1 MKRFFIVHSYPA
13 PAAAPACRSR
23 TACLLS
29 PAARH
34 RVSAVIVRVLAA
46 GAMVLAASA
55 ARAGVCDAQFIHNG
69 GQVQLTGSG
78 NLQLGADLAFAE
90 VTKSNGENCRAR
102 VTGVATFSYAGLP
115 PGKSKLDYLMTV
127 NDGKASFVRYAD
139 AGEKPVSEGQFDLRM
154 LGLFAYD
161 GKISGPGQ
169 KLPGANFRLNIG
181 KEAPVGGTP
190 STTVRISQKTVGT
203 KRSMDT
209 ALGKQTC
216 WPISYSRDTDPTMAT
231 FKGLTIPIPAL
242 NTTVTDWYCPA
253 VSLVMKQDI
262 DQQGIKSA
270 VEITKIK

>member
-1 MKRFFIVHSYPA
+1 MM
-13 PAAAPACRSR
+13 
-23 TACLLS
+23 
-29 PAARH
+29 
-34 RVSAVIVRVLAA
+34 LAA
-46 GAMVLAASA
+46 GAAQ
-55 ARAGVCDAQFIHNG
+55 AGVCDAQFIRNG
-69 GQVQLTGSG
+69 GEVQLTGSG

-102 VTGVATFSYAGLP
+102 VSGVATFSYAGLP

-127 NDGKASFVRYAD
+127 RDGKATFVKYEN
-139 AGEKPVSEGQFDLRM
+139 AGEKPASDGQFDLRM

-161 GKISGPGQ
+161 GRISGPGQ

-190 STTVRISQKTVGT
+190 STTVRISQKIVGT
-203 KRSMDT
+203 RRSMAT
-209 ALGKQTC
+209 ALGQQSC

-242 NTTVTDWYCPA
+242 NTMVTDWYCPA
-253 VSLVMKQDI
+253 VNLVMKQDI

-270 VEITKIK
+270 VEITKVK